1 MKNFLSCMF
10 AFVFI
15 MTLPACG
22 KTDQLSADLEA
33 AEEQID
39 SLLLQL
45 DEAQENID
53 RLEEELNDTNTELGN
68 YRNSLRGKEETLEMI
83 YKFGAQAVMPGQF
96 RMPGVA
102 LKLDMQQGISC
113 LDPDDPEA
121 EIRIYD
127 IPTFSN
133 GVYTV
138 ISPGYYFDILAK
150 VCTSYY
156 LNGDVYEDESNWYLV
171 AGPGFAD
178 TGSVYWIPEAN
189 VKEYTHEN
197 MYEVNC
203 VHLSKGAPYSLSEN
217 MSTLKYFDNE
227 YRYEYDIGVMEQ
239 YDTGVSKVSSEGSVF
254 YVYTKDL
261 VYPEPLK

>member
-1 MKNFLSCMF
+1 MF
-10 AFVFI
+10 AFVLI

-53 RLEEELNDTNTELGN
+53 RLEGELDDTNTELGN

-102 LKLDMQQGISC
+102 LELDMQQGISC
-113 LDPDDPEA
+113 LDPNDPEA

-138 ISPGYYFDILAK
+138 ISPSYYFDILAK